1 MRSKLKCGFL
11 TPLMALVL
19 LPALVATGAELCRVE
34 DVAVVD
40 KGGTVTEVVISA
52 SAPLA
57 YRDFT
62 LANPPRIVIDCLDAV
77 DAVGAPAQPAPGSG
91 ILRIRDGQWTG
102 EPGKTITR
110 VVVDLAA
117 DLSYSISTTEKGLI
131 AVVGKSVQ
139 TQTGPQAQAKAVS
152 IAGVAGEPARSVA
165 SRNPG
170 GGELISLDVQGADIN
185 TVLRTL
191 SEFSGRNIVTNKE
204 VKGAVSVRLK
214 NVPWRN
220 ALEMILRTQGLSYIE
235 ENGILRVATATD
247 LQNEEIDKQT
257 AERKKEDLL
266 PLIVTKVKV
275 DFANAGELKQSLEKM
290 LTRRGHIEVDQR
302 TNSLLI
308 TDIAEKT
315 EAAERLAHELDSMT
329 PQVEITAKMVD
340 VDASVARELG
350 IIWGLNDM
358 DIGKQNVNE
367 GVNVSAPILDPVGT
381 IRIGAVR
388 DYATLDAT
396 LQALETKNKANI
408 ISNPRITTV
417 NNREASIL
425 VGKEIPL
432 IVQDEAGNPV
442 TELKKVGVTLRVTPH
457 INSANEV
464 TLDLHPEVSDL
475 ASQATVQ
482 GGVIINTTQ
491 ADTRVIV
498 KNGETAVI
506 GGLIRENTSMVR
518 TGVPIL
524 QNIPLL
530 GYFFRSSSEVKS
542 KREMLIFITPRIVE
556 PELSSA
562 K

>member
-1 MRSKLKCGFL
+1 MRSKSKCRFL
-11 TPLMALVL
+11 APLMALIL
-19 LPALVATGAELCRVE
+19 LPAFAATGAELCRVE
-34 DVAVVD
+34 DVTVVD
-40 KGGTVTEVVISA
+40 KGGAVTEVTINA
-52 SAPLA
+52 SAPLQ

-62 LANPPRIVIDCLDAV
+62 LPDPPRIVIDCLDAV
-77 DAVGAPAQPAPGSG
+77 HAIGTPGQPAPETG
-91 ILRIRDGQWTG
+91 ILRIRTGQWTG

-110 VVVDLAA
+110 VVLDLTA
-117 DLSYSISTTEKGLI
+117 DLSYSVSTTEKGLI
-131 AVVGKSVQ
+131 AVVGKGV
-139 TQTGPQAQAKAVS
+139 PAQAKTVS
-152 IAGVAGEPARSVA
+152 ATVAAEPARGVA
-165 SRNPG
+165 TQNPG
-170 GGELISLDVQGADIN
+170 GGEVMSLDVQGADIN

-220 ALEMILRTQGLSYIE
+220 ALEIILRTQGLAYVE
-235 ENGILRVATATD
+235 EQGIIRVATATE

-266 PLIVTKVKV
+266 PLVVRRVKV
-275 DFANAGELKQSLEKM
+275 DFANAAELKQSLEKM

-340 VDASVARELG
+340 VDANVSRELG
-350 IIWGLNDM
+350 IVWSMNDL
-358 DIGKQNVNE
+358 DIGKQNVDE
-367 GVNVSAPILDPVGT
+367 DVAVNAPILDAVGT
-381 IRIGAVR
+381 LRIGAVR
-388 DYATLDAT
+388 DYVTLDAT
-396 LQALETKNKANI
+396 LQALETENKADI
-408 ISNPRITTV
+408 ISNPKITTV

-442 TELKKVGVTLRVTPH
+442 TELKKIGVTLKVTPH
-457 INSANEV
+457 INSENEV

-498 KNGETAVI
+498 RNGETAVI
-506 GGLIRENTSMVR
+506 GGLIRENISRVK

-524 QNIPLL
+524 KDIPLL
-530 GYFFRSSSEVKS
+530 GFFFRSSINEKS
-542 KREMLIFITPRIVE
+542 KR
-556 PELSSA
+556 
-562 K
+562 

>member
-1 MRSKLKCGFL
+1 MRSKLKSGFL
-11 TPLMALVL
+11 APLIALVL
-19 LPALVATGAELCRVE
+19 LPAWVATGAELCRVE
-34 DVAVVD
+34 DVTVAD
-40 KGGTVTEVVISA
+40 KGGTVTEVIISA
-52 SAPLA
+52 SAPLS

-62 LANPPRIVIDCLDAV
+62 LSNPPRIVIDCFDAV
-77 DAVGAPAQPAPGSG
+77 NAISAPAQPAPESG
-91 ILRIRDGQWTG
+91 ILRIRSGQWTG

-117 DLSYSISTTEKGLI
+117 DLSYSVSTTEKGLI
-131 AVVGKSVQ
+131 AVVGKGVQ
-139 TQTGPQAQAKAVS
+139 GRPVPLTQGEDQYAKS
-152 IAGVAGEPARSVA
+152 S
-165 SRNPG
+165 SNPGNPGGG

-191 SEFSGRNIVTNKE
+191 SEFSGRNIVCNKE

-214 NVPWRN
+214 GVPWRN
-220 ALEMILRTQGLSYIE
+220 ALDMILRTQGLSYVE
-235 ENGILRVATATD
+235 EQGIIRVATATE

-266 PLIVTKVKV
+266 PLVVKRV
-275 DFANAGELKQSLEKM
+275 EIDFANAAELKQSLEKM

-308 TDIAEKT
+308 TDIPEKT
-315 EAAERLAHELDSMT
+315 ESAERLAHELDSMT

-340 VDASVARELG
+340 VDANVSRELG
-350 IIWGLNDM
+350 IIWGLDNL
-358 DIGKQNVNE
+358 DIGKQNVDE
-367 GVNVSAPILDPVGT
+367 SIDVHAPVLDPVGT
-381 IRIGAVR
+381 IRFGAVR
-388 DYATLDAT
+388 DYLTLDAT
-396 LQALETKNKANI
+396 LQALETQNKANI

-442 TELKKVGVTLRVTPH
+442 TELKKIGVTLRVTPH
-457 INSANEV
+457 INSKSEV

-482 GGVIINTTQ
+482 GGVIINTAQ

-498 KNGETAVI
+498 RNGETAVI
-506 GGLIRENTSMVR
+506 GGLIRENISSVR
-518 TGVPIL
+518 RGVPLL

-530 GYFFRSSSEVKS
+530 GYLFRSTSDVKS
-542 KREMLIFITPRIVE
+542 KRELLIFVTPRIVE
-556 PELSSA
+556 AQSLSSA
-562 K
+562 Q

>member
-11 TPLMALVL
+11 APLIALVL
-19 LPALVATGAELCRVE
+19 LPPLVATGAELCRVE

-62 LANPPRIVIDCLDAV
+62 LSNPPRIVIDCFDAV
-77 DAVGAPAQPAPGSG
+77 DAIGTPAQPAPESG
-91 ILRIRDGQWTG
+91 ILRIRSGQWTG

-117 DLSYSISTTEKGLI
+117 DLSYSMSTTDKGLI
-131 AVVGKSVQ
+131 AVVGKGVQ
-139 TQTGPQAQAKAVS
+139 TQAQAKTVAATS
-152 IAGVAGEPARSVA
+152 VAGEPARSA
-165 SRNPG
+165 APHNPG

-185 TVLRTL
+185 TVLRTM
-191 SEFSGRNIVTNKE
+191 SEFSGRNIVCNKE

-214 NVPWRN
+214 SVPWRH
-220 ALEMILRTQGLSYIE
+220 ALEMILRTQGLSYVE
-235 ENGILRVATATD
+235 EQGIIRVATSAE

-266 PLIVTKVKV
+266 PLVVKRVKV
-275 DFANAGELKQSLEKM
+275 DFANAAELKQSLEKM

-308 TDIAEKT
+308 TDIQEKT
-315 EAAERLAHELDSMT
+315 DAAEGLAHELDSMT
-329 PQVEITAKMVD
+329 PQVEIVAKMVD
-340 VDASVARELG
+340 VDANVSRELG
-350 IIWGLNDM
+350 IIWSLNDL
-358 DIGKQNVNE
+358 DIGKQNVDE
-367 GVNVSAPILDPVGT
+367 SIEVNAPILDAIGT
-381 IRIGAVR
+381 LRIGAVR

-396 LQALETKNKANI
+396 LQALETKNQANI

-442 TELKKVGVTLRVTPH
+442 TELKKIGVTLKVTPH
-457 INSANEV
+457 INSESEV

-506 GGLIRENTSMVR
+506 GGLIRENTSSVR
-518 TGVPIL
+518 TGVPVL

-530 GYFFRSSSEVKS
+530 GYFFRSTIDVKS
-542 KREMLIFITPRIVE
+542 KRELLIFITPRIVE
-556 PELSSA
+556 PQLSSA

>member
-1 MRSKLKCGFL
+1 MRSKLKSGFL
-11 TPLMALVL
+11 VPLIALVL
-19 LPALVATGAELCRVE
+19 LPPLVATGAELCRVE

-40 KGGTVTEVVISA
+40 KGGTVTEVIISA

-62 LANPPRIVIDCLDAV
+62 LSDPPRIVIDCFDAV
-77 DAVGAPAQPAPGSG
+77 DAIGTPAQPAPESG
-91 ILRIRDGQWTG
+91 ILRIRSGQWTG

-117 DLSYSISTTEKGLI
+117 DLSYSVSTTEKGLI

-139 TQTGPQAQAKAVS
+139 AQAVPAGMAQEKVAVE
-152 IAGVAGEPARSVA
+152 GPTKVAVT
-165 SRNPG
+165 RNPG

-235 ENGILRVATATD
+235 EQGILRVATSTE

-266 PLIVTKVKV
+266 PLVVKRVKV
-275 DFANAGELKQSLEKM
+275 DFANAAELKQSLEKM
-290 LTRRGHIEVDQR
+290 LTRRGHIEGDQR

-308 TDIAEKT
+308 TDIQEKT
-315 EAAERLAHELDSMT
+315 DSAERLAHELDSMT
-329 PQVEITAKMVD
+329 PQVEIIAKMVD
-340 VDASVARELG
+340 VDASVSRQLG
-350 IIWGLNDM
+350 IIWSLNDL
-358 DIGKQNVNE
+358 DIGKQNVDENVE
-367 GVNVSAPILDPVGT
+367 VNAPILDAIGSL
-381 IRIGAVR
+381 RIGAVR

-396 LQALETKNKANI
+396 LQALETKNQANI

-442 TELKKVGVTLRVTPH
+442 TELKKIGVTLKVTPH
-457 INSANEV
+457 INSESEV

-506 GGLIRENTSMVR
+506 GGLIRENTSSVR

-530 GYFFRSSSEVKS
+530 GYFFRSTIDVKT
-542 KREMLIFITPRIVE
+542 KRELLIFITPRIVE
-556 PELSSA
+556 PKLSSA

>member
-11 TPLMALVL
+11 ATLMALVL
-19 LPALVATGAELCRVE
+19 LPATVATGAELCRVE

-52 SAPLA
+52 SAPLN

-77 DAVGAPAQPAPGSG
+77 DAIGTPAQPSPESG
-91 ILRIRDGQWTG
+91 ILRIRSGQWTG

-110 VVVDLAA
+110 VVVDLVA
-117 DLSYSISTTEKGLI
+117 DLSYSVSTTEKGLI
-131 AVVGKSVQ
+131 AVVGKGAPAQ
-139 TQTGPQAQAKAVS
+139 TKAASSAGADPQVS
-152 IAGVAGEPARSVA
+152 HGVA
-165 SRNPG
+165 SRPG

-191 SEFSGRNIVTNKE
+191 SEFSGHNIVTNKE

-220 ALEMILRTQGLSYIE
+220 ALDIILRTQGLSYVE
-235 ENGILRVATATD
+235 EQGILRVATAAD

-266 PLIVTKVKV
+266 PLVVKRVKV
-275 DFANAGELKQSLEKM
+275 DFANAGELKASLEKM
-290 LTRRGHIEVDQR
+290 LTKRGHIEVDQR

-315 EAAERLAHELDSMT
+315 DAAERLAHELDSMT

-340 VDASVARELG
+340 VDASVSRELG
-350 IIWGLNDM
+350 ITWSLSDL

-367 GVNVSAPILDPVGT
+367 NVEVNAGILDPVGT
-381 IRIGAVR
+381 LRIGAIR

-396 LQALETKNKANI
+396 LQALESKNKADI

-425 VGKEIPL
+425 VGQEIPL
-432 IVQDEAGNPV
+432 IIQDEAGNPV
-442 TELKKVGVTLRVTPH
+442 TELKKIGVTLKVTPH
-457 INSANEV
+457 INSDSEV

-506 GGLIRENTSMVR
+506 GGLIRENKSTVR
-518 TGVPIL
+518 TGVPVL

-530 GYFFRSSSEVKS
+530 GYLFRSSKDVTS
-542 KREMLIFITPRIVE
+542 KRELLIFITPKIVQ
-556 PELSSA
+556 PQLSSA
-562 K
+562 Q